1 MMLYGAWRFI
11 IEFFRGDDRG
21 ATVVSFLTPSQLIAI
36 LMILGSIALFLGER
50 HIENKWKRIAAI
62 NESEK
67 EEL

>member
-1 MMLYGAWRFI
+1 
-11 IEFFRGDDRG
+11 
-21 ATVVSFLTPSQLIAI
+21 
-36 LMILGSIALFLGER
+36 MILGSIALFLGER